1 MRNSPAVQEIL
12 QPEEMTTKT
21 VASLAREE
29 TERSIAVL
37 AEIRDAR
44 QAPDSARVL
53 AANSLLDRGHGKPPQ
68 AVLVAEQRNAI
79 DYSDP
84 AIRRNLAR
92 KIAFYLGGQVPE

>member
-1 MRNSPAVQEIL
+1 MSNAPAIQEIL
-12 QPEEMTTKT
+12 QPEEMTPKL
-21 VASLAREE
+21 VSQLAREHTE
-29 TERSIAVL
+29 TAVGVLVDIANS
-37 AEIRDAR
+37 R

-68 AVLVAEQRNAI
+68 AVLVAEQRQAI